1 MYTFA
6 ISSILKKEGERH
18 DFMEEKGNEF
28 KKVYKYM
35 NPTFKNA
42 SIYVNGDKEKVN
54 EKSLR
59 VRVAKIQVERK
70 AQCLEDIKEY
80 SKSFLDECGL
90 KYLVDEFKIDVI
102 GKEDKAIRKKLN
114 EEYKRLREDQGLGMQ
129 NNDIVW
135 IKFAEKERDCN
146 DDSYTENEHV
156 GVVGTSCDIDF
167 SDKATSTKIIKS
179 VGYRWSGKVLA
190 IPLKNIPDGLNRH
203 LIESAYGN
211 YLISKGVPIIDY
223 YSHNM

>member
-1 MYTFA
+1 MF
-6 ISSILKKEGERH
+6 KKEGERH

-54 EKSLR
+54 ENSLR
-59 VRVAKIQVERK
+59 VRVAKIQVERG
-70 AQCLEDIKEY
+70 AQCLEDIKGYTE
-80 SKSFLDECGL
+80 SFLVECGL
-90 KYLVDEFKIDVI
+90 ENLVDEFKIDVI
-102 GKEDKAIRKKLN
+102 NKEDKDIRQKLNSEYSRIRK
-114 EEYKRLREDQGLGMQ
+114 DQGPEMQ

>member
-1 MYTFA
+1 
-6 ISSILKKEGERH
+6 
-18 DFMEEKGNEF
+18 MEEKGNGFE
-28 KKVYKYM
+28 KVYKYM

-59 VRVAKIQVERK
+59 VRVAKIQVERE
-70 AQCLEDIKEY
+70 AGCLEDIKEY
-80 SKSFLDECGL
+80 TKSFLDECEL
-90 KYLVDEFKIDVI
+90 EYLMYEFKIDVI
-102 GKEDKAIRKKLN
+102 GKEEKAIRQKLN
-114 EEYKRLREDQGLGMQ
+114 EEYKRIREDQGLGMQ

-190 IPLKNIPDGLNRH
+190 IPLKDIPYGLNRH